1 VAHLSARRDREDS
14 IGELTRPLERDVVPG
29 VELHQQ
35 DVRER
40 ARHTLSDFFGEDVR
54 TRAADD
60 EGGALDRLE
69 ERPSLGQARSCRD
82 DLAERVRIGAPDERA
97 SVVTEPPLDAV
108 FVHLVAIPRR
118 RAHEVGTRL
127 FARSEALRALGEQ
140 PRRADAALGEGLR
153 TGVDDHERADAI
165 GIATRKI
172 HRVASAHRVSDDDRA
187 LDRVPIQDR
196 ERVGHELGRRVAI
209 CRPPAFAVPAD
220 LRALVDRREL
230 LADFAWRELRARYKG
245 SVLGFAWNFVNP
257 LLQLLVFW
265 LLFGVVLRTRPITA
279 SGEQPYA
286 IFLFVGLLPWTFFAT
301 SLQQGSAAI
310 LANGALVKKVRMPL
324 QLLPAA
330 SVLSALANFVL

>member
-1 VAHLSARRDREDS
+1 
-14 IGELTRPLERDVVPG
+14 
-29 VELHQQ
+29 
-35 DVRER
+35 
-40 ARHTLSDFFGEDVR
+40 
-54 TRAADD
+54 
-60 EGGALDRLE
+60 
-69 ERPSLGQARSCRD
+69 
-82 DLAERVRIGAPDERA
+82 
-97 SVVTEPPLDAV
+97 PPLDAV

-118 RAHEVGTRL
+118 CAHQIRTRL
-127 FARSEALRALGEQ
+127 FARPEALRALGEQ
-140 PRRADAALGEGLR
+140 PRRADAALGERLR

-209 CRPPAFAVPAD
+209 CRPPAFAVPARVRRDQSEASGHRVGDEAPVAPVITDAVEQQHRGLPARPGPVHKLDAVARDRRSVRHAANTLPSVIAD

-265 LLFGVVLRTRPITA
+265 LLFGVVL
-279 SGEQPYA
+279 
-286 IFLFVGLLPWTFFAT
+286 LFAVLALCGPRHPEGLVWLPLLVALQIVMNLGFAY
-301 SLQQGSAAI
+301 L
-310 LANGALVKKVRMPL
+310 
-324 QLLPAA
+324 
-330 SVLSALANFVL
+330 LSALSVFFRDVQHILGILLLAWYFLTPVLFPVAVLDDRPQQLFL

>member
-118 RAHEVGTRL
+118 CAHEVGTRL
-127 FARSEALRALGEQ
+127 FVRSEALRALGEQ
-140 PRRADAALGEGLR
+140 PRRADAALGERLR

-187 LDRVPIQDR
+187 LDRVPIQD
-196 ERVGHELGRRVAI
+196 
-209 CRPPAFAVPAD
+209 
-220 LRALVDRREL
+220 RALVDRREL

-310 LANGALVKKVRMPL
+310 LANGAL
-324 QLLPAA
+324 
-330 SVLSALANFVL
+330 